1 MKQKTLFITL
11 VALLALM
18 INCAM
23 SFAEGC
29 GQEEIKVPVYC
40 ERTVVSEPARLI
52 CGSSDSNFAD
62 FTEGCA
68 MTEPVNVTE
77 RYVCGTKTQTITKM
91 CPHG

>member
-1 MKQKTLFITL
+1 MKQKSFFIPLGAMLTL
-11 VALLALM
+11 VSTGVT
-18 INCAM
+18 

-62 FTEGCA
+62 FSEGCA

-77 RYVCGTKTQTITKM
+77 RYVCGTKSQWITKM

>member
-1 MKQKTLFITL
+1 MKQKNFFIPFG
-11 VALLALM
+11 VFLALM
-18 INCAM
+18 STITV
-23 SFAEGC
+23 SHAEGC
-29 GQEEIKVPVYC
+29 GQEVIKVPVYC

-62 FTEGCA
+62 FSEGCA